1 MKLKAI
7 LLFAML
13 LAPQSVSA
21 QQVNIYNEC
30 RSYKIVEEY
39 VPGYYTQY
47 GTYVG
52 GYVRTTKVKVPC
64 SSDPYIVPIRPVRP
78 YPRYYDNCIDRREI
92 VGGTVGLLFGC

>member
-7 LLFAML
+7 LLSAML
-13 LAPQSVSA
+13 IAPQSAFA
-21 QQVNIYNEC
+21 QQVNVYNEC

-52 GYVRTTKVKVPC
+52 GYVRTSKVRVPC
-64 SSDPYIVPIRPVRP
+64 APGPYFVPVRP
-78 YPRYYDNCIDRREI
+78 YPRYYDNCIDRRGI
-92 VGGTVGLLFGC
+92 IGGTVGLLFGC